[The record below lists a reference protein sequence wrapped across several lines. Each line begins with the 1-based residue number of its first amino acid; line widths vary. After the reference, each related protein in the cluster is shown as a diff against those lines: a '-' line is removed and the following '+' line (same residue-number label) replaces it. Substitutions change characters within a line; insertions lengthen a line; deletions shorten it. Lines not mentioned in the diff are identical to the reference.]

1 MPCIRGGPRT
11 PIRVYSP
18 VVRLL
23 FDQNLSHRLADALAD
38 IYPGALHVR
47 DIDMESVDDLSVWS
61 YAEEHDLI
69 IVSKDSDF
77 RQFSFTYGHPPK
89 VVWIRRG
96 NCSTVEVES
105 LLRDHC
111 DGLYAFERDD
121 FASFLALM

>member
-1 MPCIRGGPRT
+1 M
-11 PIRVYSP
+11 
-18 VVRLL
+18 RLL

-38 IYPGALHVR
+38 IYPGSLHVR
-47 DIDMESVDDLSVWS
+47 DVEMESVDDLSVWS
-61 YAEEHDLI
+61 HAEEHGLI

-96 NCSTVEVES
+96 NCSTAEVES

-111 DGLYAFERDD
+111 DDLYAFERDD